1 MINGFADFKMSN
13 PGKISDYYRAKSTS
27 QLSTEELA
35 NIHLDI
41 NRKWHC
47 LTDGNISS
55 NIYDLN
61 EAVNAAFNNARTE
74 QYVPL
79 LACFAMLDQIGSL
92 YQRTDIKSP
101 YNNGIKKAFDS
112 YSNFKSPDDLEA
124 IVTLRHGLLHN
135 GSLTC
140 INSRTETKVFFRMI
154 KNSKKI
160 YTPPKK
166 QWDGIYHDSMSDFTS
181 LIDLRELHNT
191 TKEIINECKRL
202 LQDKK
207 LEIKV
212 CVPRELFFKY
222 LFLSPRNE
230 DINSLAVSATL

>member
-13 PGKISDYYRAKSTS
+13 SGEISDCYRAKSTS

-92 YQRTDIKSP
+92 YQRTD
-101 YNNGIKKAFDS
+101 KK
-112 YSNFKSPDDLEA
+112 P
-124 IVTLRHGLLHN
+124 
-135 GSLTC
+135 
-140 INSRTETKVFFRMI
+140 
-154 KNSKKI
+154 
-160 YTPPKK
+160 
-166 QWDGIYHDSMSDFTS
+166 
-181 LIDLRELHNT
+181 
-191 TKEIINECKRL
+191 
-202 LQDKK
+202 LQ
-207 LEIKV
+207 
-212 CVPRELFFKY
+212 
-222 LFLSPRNE
+222 
-230 DINSLAVSATL
+230 